1 MIPFTM
7 RLAMSDTDGKQD
19 PGDLYEFICD
29 SSVQPSAIQTF
40 EIVSIQCQYERKY
53 KRSHE
58 QATEQELKQF
68 IFTDSPIPPA
78 SPVAT
83 SPPSSAFTSPVTPAK
98 APKAAT
104 HTPVRRT
111 KQVKEPTPV
120 KALIAP
126 KVAAAPE
133 ATEILCCED
142 AELHLFDVASGTF
155 VMQDQGVTAVVSEVG
170 RWQCESGLS
179 PRRRRVY

>member
-1 MIPFTM
+1 MLT
-7 RLAMSDTDGKQD
+7 AKQD

-29 SSVQPSAIQTF
+29 SSVQPGAF

-78 SPVAT
+78 SPVAN
-83 SPPSSAFTSPVTPAK
+83 SPPSSAFTSPVAPAK
-98 APKAAT
+98 APKTAT
-104 HTPVRRT
+104 HTPVRKTR
-111 KQVKEPTPV
+111 QVKEPTPV
-120 KALIAP
+120 KSLVAP
-126 KVAAAPE
+126 TAPE
-133 ATEILCCED
+133 ATEILCSED
-142 AELHLFDVASGTF
+142 AELHLFDVVSGTF
-155 VMQDQGVTAVVSEVG
+155 VMQDQDVTSIVSEVG